1 MSCSQLFKNIMFLL
15 ENKRAGERDFP
26 GGPDAPFPVQET
38 QIPALVWEYPTF
50 RGVTKHV
57 GHNC

>member
-1 MSCSQLFKNIMFLL
+1 MFLL